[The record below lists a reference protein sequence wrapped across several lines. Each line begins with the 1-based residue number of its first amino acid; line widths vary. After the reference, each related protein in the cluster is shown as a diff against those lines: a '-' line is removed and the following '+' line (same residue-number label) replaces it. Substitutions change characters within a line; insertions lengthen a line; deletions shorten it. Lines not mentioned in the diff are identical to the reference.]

1 MSLAI
6 ANRYARALADVLGR
20 PDSSL
25 PPETALGQLETFR
38 SLIEESDELRNVLVS
53 PAVDSAKKREIVLE
67 LGKRIGIAEPVR
79 NFLYIVINH
88 KRIELLDTMI
98 TVFRAWL
105 DEERGIARIEA
116 TSAESM
122 DEALRKSLLNRFGRV
137 TGRQVRARFHED
149 PELLGGAVVRHGS
162 MVYDG
167 SLRTQLNALD
177 LVLAGNR

>member
-1 MSLAI
+1 M
-6 ANRYARALADVLGR
+6 
-20 PDSSL
+20 
-25 PPETALGQLETFR
+25 
-38 SLIEESDELRNVLVS
+38 VS

-105 DEERGIARIEA
+105 DEERGIARIEV

-122 DEALRKSLLNRFGRV
+122 DEALRKSLLNRFSRV

-149 PELLGGAVVRHGS
+149 PELLGGSVVRHGS